1 MNNREIYDKLLNCAK
16 NEIESWSKADKL
28 TEIEQQAKYMPVLSG
43 IVQSA
48 LYLLPT
54 DDYFRFKDQV
64 RELGG
69 YGI

>member
-1 MNNREIYDKLLNCAK
+1 MTNKEIYNKLLNCAK
-16 NEIESWSKADKL
+16 NEIESWRKANKL

-64 RELGG
+64 REMGG